1 MTGKPPTKIGRYE
14 IQRELGRGAMGVVY
28 QARDPALKRNVALK
42 TISLAFAVSEKDRE
56 SFEARF
62 VQEARAA
69 AGLAHPGIVVVY
81 EVGVDLEAGTLYMA
95 LEFLRGKTFE
105 AILSAGQPL
114 EWREVLRAVARVA
127 DALDHAHAH
136 GIVHRDIKP
145 ANIMVLASGEPKI
158 MDFGV
163 AKLEAGELTTGGQ
176 VFGSPSYMSPEQA
189 DGRTL
194 DGRSDLFSLGAVAY
208 ELLTGKKAFP
218 GPGVPTI
225 LRRVSREDP
234 APPSTLVPGL
244 PLAVD
249 ALVARALAKNPSARY
264 SSGKALAED
273 IEDLLAD
280 RPPRHLA
287 GSAAPSR
294 TLVSHPAPVSTPALG
309 EGTIRGD
316 TGRGGLALPEGK
328 RVCLA
333 FLSGPR
339 QGEVFVLSRPTA
351 LIGRAGGRAQVDIE
365 LADPEVSRT
374 HAVVECHGGTVVVRD
389 LGSTNGTFVDKKR
402 VEEGELEDQGE
413 FRVGGTRF
421 MLILS
426 EPE

>member
-1 MTGKPPTKIGRYE
+1 MTAEPPKKIGRYE

-28 QARDPALKRNVALK
+28 QARDPTLKRTVALK
-42 TISLAFAVSEKDRE
+42 TISLAFAVSEKERE
-56 SFEARF
+56 TFEARF

-69 AGLAHPGIVVVY
+69 AGLTHPGIVVVY
-81 EVGVDLEAGTLYMA
+81 EVGVDLDAGTLYMA

-105 AILSAGQPL
+105 AILSASQRL
-114 EWREVLRAVARVA
+114 EWREVLRATAHVAE
-127 DALDHAHAH
+127 ALDHAHSH

-145 ANIMVLASGEPKI
+145 ANIMVLASGAPKI

-189 DGRTL
+189 DGRRL
-194 DGRSDLFSLGAVAY
+194 DGRSDLFSLGAVVY

-218 GPGVPTI
+218 GPGLPTI
-225 LRRVSREDP
+225 LRRISHEDP

-244 PLAVD
+244 PTAVD
-249 ALVARALAKNPSARY
+249 ALVARALAKDPSARY
-264 SSGKALAED
+264 PSGRALAED
-273 IEDLLAD
+273 IDDVLAD

-287 GSAAPSR
+287 GRLAPSR
-294 TLVSHPAPVSTPALG
+294 TLVSHPAPTSAAAVG
-309 EGTIRGD
+309 EGTVRGD
-316 TGRGGLALPEGK
+316 TGRGSLALPEGK

-339 QGEVFVLSRPTA
+339 QGEVFVLSKPRV
-351 LIGRAGGRAQVDIE
+351 LIGRAGGQVFADIE

-374 HAVVECHGGTVVVRD
+374 HAVIECQGSKVVIRD
-389 LGSTNGTFVDKKR
+389 LGSTNGTFVERKR
-402 VEEGELEDQGE
+402 VAERELDHQGE
-413 FRVGGTRF
+413 FRVGGTRL

-426 EPE
+426 ETE

>member
-1 MTGKPPTKIGRYE
+1 M
-14 IQRELGRGAMGVVY
+14 
-28 QARDPALKRNVALK
+28 
-42 TISLAFAVSEKDRE
+42 
-56 SFEARF
+56 
-62 VQEARAA
+62 
-69 AGLAHPGIVVVY
+69 VY
-81 EVGVDLEAGTLYMA
+81 EVGVDLEAGILYMA

-105 AILSAGQPL
+105 AILSTGQPL
-114 EWREVLRAVARVA
+114 EWREVLRATARVA
-127 DALDHAHAH
+127 EALHHAHAH

-189 DGRTL
+189 DGKKL
-194 DGRSDLFSLGAVAY
+194 DGRSDLFSLGAVVY

-225 LRRVSREDP
+225 LRRVSHEDP
-234 APPSTLVPGL
+234 APPSTVVPGL
-244 PLAVD
+244 SPALD
-249 ALVARALAKNPSARY
+249 ALVARALAKDPSARY
-264 SSGKALAED
+264 PSGKALAED

-287 GSAAPSR
+287 GRLASPK
-294 TLVSHPAPVSTPALG
+294 TLVSHPATPATATLPKPAPSTAMAPG
-309 EGTIRGD
+309 EGTIQGD

-339 QGEVFVLSRPTA
+339 QGEVFVLSQPKA
-351 LIGRAGGRAQVDIE
+351 LIGRVGGQVFADIE
-365 LADPEVSRT
+365 LADPEVSRA
-374 HAVVECHGGTVVVRD
+374 HAAIECHGGRVIVRD
-389 LGSTNGTFVDKKR
+389 LGSTNGTFV
-402 VEEGELEDQGE
+402 EGKPIGERELEHQAE
-413 FRVGGTRF
+413 FRVGGTRI
-421 MLILS
+421 MLIIADA
-426 EPE
+426 E